1 MQIGA
6 ITKTTDTSQTDA
18 RLDRIQRAQANAEDD
33 QVAREVEGLFTQ
45 ILVKEL
51 RKGLGE
57 GFFGQGV
64 GADTFEGWLDEHLG
78 ESLAKDGVLDLAG
91 MIKTN
96 LSVRRERALEAE
108 AAESEGQ

>member
-1 MQIGA
+1 MQLSA
-6 ITKTTDTSQTDA
+6 LTAAADPSRADA
-18 RLDRIQRAQANAEDD
+18 SLDRIRRAQAQAEDD

-51 RKGLGE
+51 RKGLGD

-78 ESLAKDGVLDLAG
+78 ESLAKDGVLNLAG

-96 LSVRRERALEAE
+96 LAERRERAAD
-108 AAESEGQ
+108 AAAQQSEG

>member
-6 ITKTTDTSQTDA
+6 LTQPTDPPISDA
-18 RLDRIQRAQANAEDD
+18 RLDRIRRAEANAEDD

-51 RKGLGE
+51 RKGLGD

-64 GADTFEGWLDEHLG
+64 GADTFEGWLDDHLG

-96 LSVRRERALEAE
+96 LAERRERAAEAE
-108 AAESEGQ
+108 AQQSEG